1 MQTFFQ
7 KYEKIKYQALR
18 MHCLI
23 NYWKNMKYQKE
34 KLQESS
40 LKKERKTK
48 NEMEKSFNNI

>member
-1 MQTFFQ
+1 
-7 KYEKIKYQALR
+7 
-18 MHCLI
+18 
-23 NYWKNMKYQKE
+23 MKYQKE